1 MNTKAIKIIRGYCGG
16 YDLIQAEPTLQ
27 LYYKSLLKVY
37 DKLDPD
43 KKRLFLEYASK
54 VKIEKNVDTQKF
66 GEKTDQETFEVEIKG
81 VKKRVTLEQFKNLL
95 TNKK

>member
-16 YDLIQAEPTLQ
+16 YDLIKAEPTLQ